1 MCKNTHAVI
10 FVFRAHVDKA
20 NDFGMI
26 YSYLNYRK
34 KMNPNRCVRHGL
46 YIRKGIKQTKQTVKE
61 QNEERWESCRGLCWY
76 WQKGSK
82 YSAVTSCGDCAI
94 FFFFLHE
101 INKISFTRKLPL
113 KLWDPKP
120 VALTENSFFPDM
132 TDKKFHTR
140 KFCKLKE
147 GLL

>member
-46 YIRKGIKQTKQTVKE
+46 YIRKGIKQTMKA
-61 QNEERWESCRGLCWY
+61 NSER
-76 WQKGSK
+76 
-82 YSAVTSCGDCAI
+82 
-94 FFFFLHE
+94 
-101 INKISFTRKLPL
+101 
-113 KLWDPKP
+113 
-120 VALTENSFFPDM
+120 TE
-132 TDKKFHTR
+132 
-140 KFCKLKE
+140 
-147 GLL
+147 